1 MNNEQL
7 KATKASIT
15 TLNSP
20 TGWKSS
26 PKKIFQQQRL
36 IKTTTNRGAERISL
50 SKAKAAP
57 STGHR
62 GEAATKKT
70 NKQTNNNYPVAN
82 ETDEES

>member
-15 TLNSP
+15 TLDSP

-26 PKKIFQQQRL
+26 SKKIFQQRRL

-70 NKQTNNNYPVAN
+70 NKQTNNYPVAN